1 MLSHTKRRNRMP
13 GRQSLGTAGG
23 VAPAGFLLWLDH
35 MQLVPNHREREFMQR
50 LRGRGWVKASQ
61 IPDAAI
67 TLKHLL
73 EKRWVER
80 QGRGADASYRI
91 SDEGIA
97 AKTALT
103 PLTRRCD
110 N

>member
-1 MLSHTKRRNRMP
+1 VLFQT
-13 GRQSLGTAGG
+13 GR
-23 VAPAGFLLWLDH
+23 
-35 MQLVPNHREREFMQR
+35 LVSPIPNHREREFMQR

-80 QGRGADASYRI
+80 QGFGRDAFYRI
-91 SDEGIA
+91 TEEGIA
-97 AKTALT
+97 AKTAPIPVT
-103 PLTRRCD
+103 PR
-110 N
+110 

>member
-1 MLSHTKRRNRMP
+1 MP

-23 VAPAGFLLWLDH
+23 VASAGFLLWLDH

-50 LRGRGWVKASQ
+50 LRVRGWVKASQ

-91 SDEGIA
+91 TEEGIT
-97 AKTALT
+97 AKTAPI
-103 PLTRRCD
+103 PLTKR
-110 N
+110 

>member
-1 MLSHTKRRNRMP
+1 MP

-23 VAPAGFLLWLDH
+23 GAPAGVLLWLDH

-61 IPDAAI
+61 IRDAAI

-73 EKRWVER
+73 EKRWLNGNATVWM
-80 QGRGADASYRI
+80 
-91 SDEGIA
+91 
-97 AKTALT
+97 
-103 PLTRRCD
+103 PLTGLPSKAWRQRQRSSRLRND
-110 N
+110 NTKRLAQLRTN